1 MSLGE
6 APNAQPA
13 AAPGD
18 AHPVL
23 ATVGYEGASLERF
36 MVALQGAGVETV
48 LDVRELPW
56 SRRREFTKNRLT
68 EALAAGGIGYLHR
81 KALGTPKAGRDA
93 AKAGDRATFAKILAA
108 QLDSA
113 EGQAALAEAAALASR
128 GGLCLLCYEHDPSQ
142 CHRSEVAA
150 RLAAMTSLEIRHLDP
165 EAGPDQRS

>member
-1 MSLGE
+1 MNVVAES
-6 APNAQPA
+6 
-13 AAPGD
+13 D
-18 AHPVL
+18 KRPVL

-36 MVALQGAGVETV
+36 IATLRDAGVETV

-56 SRRREFTKNRLT
+56 SRRREFAKNRLA
-68 EALAAGGIGYLHR
+68 EALAGAGIGYLHQ

-93 AKAGDRATFAKILAA
+93 AKAGDRATFEKHLAA

-113 EGQAALAEAAALASR
+113 EGQVALAQAVALAKQ

-150 RLAAMTSLEIRHLDP
+150 RLAAVTALEIRHLDP
-165 EAGPDQRS
+165 IAGPDQRS